1 MFRYPFFVVAPL
13 SFAQHQRKAA
23 EGSKFAPKGKPICA
37 LADFGCP
44 LKATRKTAEG
54 STEDSRGSAHG
65 AAKMRK
71 AAQRRA
77 KEAPMGRENAQG
89 QRKCAKAAKMRNGS
103 GGQCRDSAGQRG
115 DSAG

>member
-1 MFRYPFFVVAPL
+1 MQVSKCAFVVVDPL

-44 LKATRKTAEG
+44 VKAVWKVVEG
-54 STEDSRGSAHG
+54 SPEDSRGSAHG

-77 KEAPMGRENAQG
+77 KEARMGRENAQG
-89 QRKCAKAAKMRNGS
+89 QRKCAKAEKMRSGS
-103 GGQCRDSAGQRG
+103 EKAQWQ
-115 DSAG
+115 